1 MNVKDMSTILV
12 SLIIGILMVVTVMV
26 PIIESSETMV
36 VSTENNV
43 NGTYAMVHQKELD
56 DLVIEI
62 GNSSVVVNG
71 EVVADNP
78 YRSFV
83 ASDGFIFR
91 SNGNECYGADSINIR
106 RIQTTSITIT
116 ISDGAFTYSDNGV
129 EYSGDISFLIL
140 PDPDGNLGFFQN
152 VSIYA
157 TTNTPVYYVSTGGY
171 HADPVGASPCHFFEV
186 VNGEVTR
193 SLSTMVYSGFGSDG
207 ATAYEGDY
215 TLEGIYSEGL
225 DETNGKYGSGSLLWT
240 PPSGETE
247 VNAPYIIA
255 PIEYQYISENDGVV
269 RTMLEVL
276 PIFAVIGLILGSFV
290 MFRWR
295 T

>member
-1 MNVKDMSTILV
+1 MNVKDMSVILI
-12 SLIIGILMVVTVMV
+12 SLIVGILMVVTVMV
-26 PIIESSETMV
+26 PIIESSETTV
-36 VSTENNV
+36 VSTDNNV
-43 NGTYAMVHQKELD
+43 NGTYAMVHQKELN

-62 GNSSVVVNG
+62 GSSSVIVNG

-91 SNGNECYGADSINIR
+91 SNGNECYGADSVNVR
-106 RIQTTSITIT
+106 RVQLPSITIT
-116 ISDGAFTYSDNGV
+116 ISDGVFTYSDLGV
-129 EYSGDISFLIL
+129 EYSGEITFLIL

-152 VSIYA
+152 TSIY
-157 TTNTPVYYVSTGGY
+157 TTINTPVYYVSTGGY
-171 HADPVGASPCHFFEV
+171 SSDPVGTTPSHFFEV

-193 SLSTMVYSGFGSDG
+193 SLCTMVYRGFGTDG
-207 ATAYEGDY
+207 TAAYEGDY

-225 DETNGKYGSGSLLWT
+225 DETNGKYGQGYLSWT

-247 VNAPYIIA
+247 TIVPYIIA

-269 RTMLEVL
+269 RTLLEIL

>member
-1 MNVKDMSTILV
+1 MNIKDISTILV

-43 NGTYAMVHQKELD
+43 NGTYAMIQQKELD

-71 EVVADNP
+71 EVVVDDP
-78 YRSFV
+78 TKSFV
-83 ASDGFIFR
+83 ASDGFVFR
-91 SNGNECYGADSINIR
+91 SNDNECYGADSVNIR

-116 ISDGAFTYSDNGV
+116 ISDGVFSYLDNSV
-129 EYSGDISFLIL
+129 EYSGEISFLIL
-140 PDPDGNLGFFQN
+140 PDPNGDLGFFQN
-152 VSIYA
+152 TTIYA
-157 TTNTPVYYVSTGGY
+157 TKNTPVYYVSTGGY
-171 HADPVGASPCHFFEV
+171 HVDPIGTSPNYLFEV
-186 VNGEVTR
+186 VNGEITR
-193 SLSTMVYSGFGSDG
+193 SLSKMVYTGFGSDG
-207 ATAYEGDY
+207 TNTYEGDY
-215 TLEGIYSEGL
+215 TLESIYSEGL
-225 DETNGKYGSGSLLWT
+225 DETNGKYNAGTLLWS
-240 PPSGETE
+240 PPSGEIGL
-247 VNAPYIIA
+247 NAWYIIA

-269 RTMLEVL
+269 RTMLEIL